1 MGRKREVAGA
11 RCLKHPNG
19 HVVAQ
24 SSYETSSGR
33 RRQYRCT
40 PAVGERHWF
49 SVAVTDGGVPAAS
62 WSPPP
67 ACATHP
73 SSRVVRFGT
82 YGKTTGKPR
91 QRYRCF
97 PEDGSKPH
105 TFTPPLPREHVHE
118 GHEQCDHCDELRGVH
133 HGETSVARTHSWNT
147 RTVARALE
155 MLAAGESYAATSK
168 WALRVSGTAD
178 RRVRTVVNEDGEIVL
193 AADAAS
199 EARRSWHIAADWCE
213 AFGPVVYGEVD
224 MRLRA
229 HALEE
234 RARLDAL
241 IDAGQPLERPQV
253 VLLDEVPVYGR
264 TLERRKR
271 SRRDD
276 GFWLLVLAE
285 MRWPPTSDDPFALPI
300 APRIALRLVRAM
312 PKANTPAW
320 RLVFD
325 ELGYDP
331 DFIVADAATSIASAV
346 REHYDPSRTRLIPS
360 LWHLTRA
367 VEADL
372 LRIRKATAPGADGPT
387 LITPL
392 GEHLHRL
399 GRWSGVLNDAAS
411 WSTWWDELIGLLR
424 THRLPVEKA
433 LGHRARYEPTMA
445 AALAFAPPQVHVATG
460 GLETLI
466 DSQVKRLLTPRRTAF
481 GNIERTNILFDLVV
495 ARQHGAF
502 DNLGATAALIR
513 DDTLANDGYTVA
525 LRSVADPRPPGGSY
539 SSLRDVTLLNEAAR
553 RRGLL

>member
-1 MGRKREVAGA
+1 M
-11 RCLKHPNG
+11 KHPDG

-24 SSYETSSGR
+24 GTYVSGSGTR
-33 RRQYRCT
+33 RKYRCT
-40 PAVGERHWF
+40 PAVGDRHWF
-49 SVAVTDGGVPAAS
+49 SVAVAGDGSIAAS

-67 ACATHP
+67 QCPTHLGA
-73 SSRVVRFGT
+73 RVVRHGT

-91 QRYRCF
+91 QRYRCL
-97 PEDGSKPH
+97 PEDGSKSH

-168 WALRVSGTAD
+168 WALRVSGTAG
-178 RRVRTVVNEDGEIVL
+178 RRVRKVINEDGEIVL

-224 MRLRA
+224 AQLRS
-229 HALEE
+229 HALAE

-241 IDAGQPLERPQV
+241 LDAGQPLDRPQV
-253 VLLDEVPVYGR
+253 VLVDEVPVYGR

-285 MRWPPTSDDPFALPI
+285 TRWPPASDDPFAMPS

-325 ELGYDP
+325 ELGYHP
-331 DFIVADAATSIASAV
+331 DFIVADAATSIASAI
-346 REHYDPSRTRLIPS
+346 REHYDPSRTRFIPS

-392 GEHLHRL
+392 AEHLHRL
-399 GRWSGVLNDAAS
+399 GRWSGLLNDVAS
-411 WSTWWDELIGLLR
+411 WSAWWDELIGLLR

-445 AALAFAPPQVHVATG
+445 AALATAPPDVHLSTG
-460 GLETLI
+460 GLEALI

-513 DDTLANDGYTVA
+513 DDTLAHDGYTVP

-553 RRGLL
+553 RKGLL

>member
-1 MGRKREVAGA
+1 V
-11 RCLKHPNG
+11 KHPDA

-24 SSYETSSGR
+24 RTYDTGSGR

-40 PAVGERHWF
+40 PAVGEQHWF
-49 SVAVTDGGVPAAS
+49 SVIITDGSAPAAS
-62 WSPPP
+62 WAPPP
-67 ACATHP
+67 VCAVHP
-73 SSRVVRFGT
+73 ASRVIRFGT

-97 PEDGSKPH
+97 PEDGSTVH

-178 RRVRTVVNEDGEIVL
+178 RRVRKVINEDGELVL

-213 AFGPVVYGEVD
+213 AFGPVVYAEVD
-224 MRLRA
+224 ARLRA
-229 HALEE
+229 QALEE

-241 IDAGQPLERPQV
+241 RDAGQPLDRPQV

-285 MRWPPTSDDPFALPI
+285 MRWPAPSDDPFALS

-331 DFIVADAATSIASAV
+331 DFIVADAATSIASAI
-346 REHYDPSRTRLIPS
+346 REHYDPSRTRFIPS

-372 LRIRKATAPGADGPT
+372 LCIRKATAPGADGPT

-392 GEHLHRL
+392 AEHLHRL

-411 WSTWWDELIGLLR
+411 WSAWWDELIGLLR

-445 AALAFAPPQVHVATG
+445 AALAVAPPDVHLSTG
-460 GLETLI
+460 GLEALI

-495 ARQHGAF
+495 ARQHSAF